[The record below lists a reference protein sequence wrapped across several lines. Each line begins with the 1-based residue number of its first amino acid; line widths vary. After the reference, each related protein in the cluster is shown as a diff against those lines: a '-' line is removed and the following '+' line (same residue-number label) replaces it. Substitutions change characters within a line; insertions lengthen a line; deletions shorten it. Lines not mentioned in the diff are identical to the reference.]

1 MTDPTLDPA
10 MRSWIDVQE
19 GSDFPVQNLPFG
31 VFRTRGTSPRVG
43 VAIGDHVIDMAVL
56 AGSGALR
63 NAEVPPEVFSM
74 PTLNDYL
81 GLGKQVWADVRSALS
96 RLLAAPAP
104 PEELTPGDFVVAMD
118 KVDLLLPIAIGDYV
132 DFYSSVE
139 HATNVG
145 KLFRP
150 GEPPLPPNWRHLPIG
165 YHGRASSVVVCGTPI
180 HRPRGQR
187 RPPGGDVGFGPS
199 TRLDFELE
207 IGFITGGGN
216 VQGSPIT
223 AAAAEQS
230 IFGMCLVNDWSARD
244 IQAWEYRPLG
254 PFLSKSFATSM
265 SPWIVQ
271 LEALAGHR
279 VPAPAQDPA
288 PLPYLTSE
296 PNLGVD
302 LDLEIELNDTIISET
317 NFRHMYWTMA
327 QQLAPRP

>member
-1 MTDPTLDPA
+1 
-10 MRSWIDVQE
+10 
-19 GSDFPVQNLPFG
+19 
-31 VFRTRGTSPRVG
+31 
-43 VAIGDHVIDMAVL
+43 
-56 AGSGALR
+56 
-63 NAEVPPEVFSM
+63 
-74 PTLNDYL
+74 L

-165 YHGRASSVVVCGTPI
+165 YQGRTSSVVVYGTPI
-180 HRPRGQR
+180 HRPQGQR
-187 RPPGGDVGFGPS
+187 HPPGGDVGFGPS

-207 IGFITGGGN
+207 ISFITGGGN
-216 VQGSPIT
+216 IQGSPIT
-223 AAAAEQS
+223 AAAAEES
-230 IFGMCLVNDWSARD
+230 IFGMCLVNDWLARN
-244 IQAWEYRPLG
+244 IQAWEYRPLD

-271 LEALAGHR
+271 LETLAGQR

-288 PLPYLTSE
+288 PLPYLT
-296 PNLGVD
+296 
-302 LDLEIELNDTIISET
+302 
-317 NFRHMYWTMA
+317 
-327 QQLAPRP
+327 